1 MSAVNLTN
9 TTWALAHRAMPLPS
23 YRQMGSA
30 ALRSMSSMV
39 AKRDGY
45 VSPTLL
51 LMFEHVNDRSKSDI
65 QIDIRHEVSVMHDD
79 GIGKAQV
86 IGSVQDV

>member
-1 MSAVNLTN
+1 
-9 TTWALAHRAMPLPS
+9 MPLPS
-23 YRQMGSA
+23 YRQMGFA
-30 ALRSMSSMV
+30 ALSLMSSMV

-51 LMFEHVNDRSKSDI
+51 LSMLMIETKSDI
-65 QIDIRHEVSVMHDD
+65 QIDIRHEVSVMQDD
-79 GIGKAQV
+79 GISKAQV